1 MGARWAWTLV
11 LAMLLASS
19 AGAETRDERLQA
31 CAGLG
36 GKTPEARI
44 KACSAAIAASA
55 PVAGWLFGRDV
66 AKTRLGDRTGG
77 SADIAAAER
86 LEPDITIRALRG
98 EDERMRRARLAS
110 VRPSTRRPKSGGAR
124 GGRVYCLQI
133 NAPHP

>member
-1 MGARWAWTLV
+1 MGARWSWTLV

-19 AGAETRDERLQA
+19 AGAETRDERLRA

-66 AKTRLGDRTGG
+66 AKTRL
-77 SADIAAAER
+77 ADIAAAER
-86 LEPDITIRALRG
+86 LEPDIAKQYARYG
-98 EDERMRRARLAS
+98 VRMRGCVGLGSHRCVLRLAAQA
-110 VRPSTRRPKSGGAR
+110 RRLRMRK
-124 GGRVYCLQI
+124 I
-133 NAPHP
+133 